1 MTGTQLSGAVWRRS
15 SRSGSN
21 ANCVEVADLGAVDGA
36 TTGLGGAGTTVIGVR
51 DSKDLDGPV
60 LAFPA
65 TAWTSFVGAARHNR
79 LG

>member
-21 ANCVEVADLGAVDGA
+21 ANCVEVADLGALDSA
-36 TTGLGGAGTTVIGVR
+36 SAGPTTVVGVR

-60 LAFPA
+60 LAFAA
-65 TAWTSFVGAARHNR
+65 TAWASFVAAARRNR

>member
-21 ANCVEVADLGAVDGA
+21 ANCVEVAALVAVADS
-36 TTGLGGAGTTVIGVR
+36 GGRAAGTTVVAVR
-51 DSKDLDGPV
+51 DSKDVDGPV
-60 LAFPA
+60 LAFAA
-65 TAWTSFVGAARHNR
+65 TAWRSFVTATRRHR